1 MDGFNAKTAL
11 ETFIRHRG
19 EGTFF
24 PPEWEDKLSIEEA
37 YAVQLALV
45 DHLAVHGMRRVGW
58 KVGLTAKPI
67 QDQFSVHEPGFGFL
81 MDDAPHMSG
90 VVIPHDT
97 LIGPGFENEICMAM
111 GAPLRGP
118 GVTAAD
124 ARAAI
129 STIAPSFELV
139 ETRGDFTGHL
149 EKVIPDNLQQKG
161 IIVGTPIPLRDAPE
175 LSKVALTV
183 TIGKRTVDNATGDAV
198 LGDPINSI
206 AWLANKLAEYGRS
219 LSAGELIMTGSFT
232 KQHKIK
238 KGDTITADFEGLG
251 TVTAT
256 FP

>member
-11 ETFIRHRG
+11 ETFIRYRG

-45 DHLAVHGMRRVGW
+45 DHLGMHGMRRIGW

-81 MDDAPHMSG
+81 MDDAPHQTG
-90 VVIPHDT
+90 VVIPHDS
-97 LIGPGFENEICMAM
+97 LIGPGFENEICVAM

-129 STIAPSFELV
+129 ATIAPSFELV
-139 ETRGDFTGHL
+139 ETRHPRLKTVQPL
-149 EKVIPDNLQQKG
+149 AYEVRKYRLALVNL
-161 IIVGTPIPLRDAPE
+161 A
-175 LSKVALTV
+175 
-183 TIGKRTVDNATGDAV
+183 
-198 LGDPINSI
+198 
-206 AWLANKLAEYGRS
+206 
-219 LSAGELIMTGSFT
+219 
-232 KQHKIK
+232 KILCAQVRRK
-238 KGDTITADFEGLG
+238 
-251 TVTAT
+251 
-256 FP
+256 P